1 MILHVSCD
9 WCVCFARKPS
19 EPLAMFSKA
28 PVHLVVL
35 GGLPASAWCPQS
47 VWTERASASGFPTPS
62 RIPREATGWDRFPHL
77 PPRVVTLTPPGFLRK
92 PCRSTA
98 VRPHGLE
105 AKFQVVPIRGM
116 TQREAVSCIKAL
128 QLSCVA
134 SWHFTRLLPRQT
146 CQIGRHAR
154 PSQTKTTFRWSQ
166 EFWKNCSKLQ
176 LYRKVSGK
184 SWNFVWPCFLSRQ
197 ILGLPPV
204 PVIVANRIMASLKSG
219 ISS

>member
-1 MILHVSCD
+1 MILQVSCD

-62 RIPREATGWDRFPHL
+62 RIPREATVGIGFHIYPQEWSHGLLHSRLL
-77 PPRVVTLTPPGFLRK
+77 PQEPY
-92 PCRSTA
+92 RSTA

-105 AKFQVVPIRGM
+105 AKPQVVPIRGM
-116 TQREAVSCIKAL
+116 TQREAVSCVKAL

-134 SWHFTRLLPRQT
+134 SWHFTRLLPHQKDMPAPLRQRLLLGGRKNFGRIAQNYSCPGKYRGNDEILFDPVSHHGRFWGCPP
-146 CQIGRHAR
+146 CQ
-154 PSQTKTTFRWSQ
+154 
-166 EFWKNCSKLQ
+166 
-176 LYRKVSGK
+176 
-184 SWNFVWPCFLSRQ
+184 
-197 ILGLPPV
+197 
-204 PVIVANRIMASLKSG
+204 
-219 ISS
+219 